1 MTDFLEERKHNLSK
15 FFNRPLTNTYSE
27 DARYF
32 SKFVRKNGKDM
43 KEMVVSRVLLGNNY
57 KADRKQGVEWIVPP
71 QKDPREKPK
80 LPLPGT
86 REILIADEL
95 DEEETRRRLINT
107 PLDNAANSQKAEYY
121 DSVEVQTLQ
130 GDVFIIFHVHH
141 HFPCYL
147 ITYSETK

>member
-1 MTDFLEERKHNLSK
+1 MWHRYSKEKSILAEMYGEENLEKILFHPQRASGDFKMTDFLEERKHNLSK
-15 FFNRPLTNTYSE
+15 FFNRPLTNTFSE
-27 DARYF
+27 QARYF
-32 SKFVRKNGKDM
+32 AKFVKKSGKDV

-95 DEEETRRRLINT
+95 D
-107 PLDNAANSQKAEYY
+107 
-121 DSVEVQTLQ
+121 
-130 GDVFIIFHVHH
+130 
-141 HFPCYL
+141 
-147 ITYSETK
+147 